1 MELAIAIEAV
11 LRLIMIGCLDAVD
24 VVIILE
30 IEFCG
35 QKLDYS
41 FFAFTFLILVVII
54 KASMNRIALD
64 A

>member
-24 VVIILE
+24 VVIILK
-30 IEFCG
+30 IEFSG

-41 FFAFTFLILVVII
+41 FFAFTFFILVVII

>member
-30 IEFCG
+30 IEFRG

-41 FFAFTFLILVVII
+41 FFAFTFFILVVII